1 MPWTEQAI
9 KSCLDGTFA
18 RLVYSDH
25 GTRILT
31 LIVPADYI
39 PSHEKPERC
48 PILCAAVVVQ

>member
-1 MPWTEQAI
+1 MQTEQAI

-39 PSHEKPERC
+39 PSHGNPKRC
-48 PILCAAVVVQ
+48 AILSAAVVVQ

>member
-1 MPWTEQAI
+1 MQTEQAI

-48 PILCAAVVVQ
+48 RILSTAVVTQ

>member
-1 MPWTEQAI
+1 MQTEQAM
-9 KSCLDGTFA
+9 KSRLDGTFT

-39 PSHEKPERC
+39 PSHENPKRC
-48 PILCAAVVVQ
+48 PILCAAVVQ